1 MSQLEKNI
9 YNLDFS
15 LFRTKYLKYKKKYL
29 ETKYLKY
36 IQKGGLVEI
45 IKEHGILFRF
55 NPSYREF
62 GDLLLSIIEQELISR
77 NVTTFL
83 AKGTTKFVYDTKEGH
98 TVVKVVIIDD
108 SIFDRMIKEPIE
120 MMNNENCNKPTNIV
134 VISKIYKNIDNMIN
148 INLNVGTYCVIIW
161 TEEKAIVTGLENFP
175 PEVMVE
181 AIKWFEITSKEL
193 KTKQFTDLG
202 KVNVGFFKT
211 MPRFRW
217 IDIQPMN

>member
-1 MSQLEKNI
+1 MFQLEKNI

-29 ETKYLKY
+29 EQKIKY

-45 IKEHGILFRF
+45 IKQHGILFRF
-55 NPSYREF
+55 NPSYPEF

-83 AKGTTKFVYDTKEGH
+83 AKGTTKFVYDTKEEH
-98 TVVKVVIIDD
+98 SVVKVVIIDD
-108 SIFDRMIKEPIE
+108 SIFDRFIKEPIE
-120 MMNNENCNKPTNIV
+120 MMNNKHCNKPTNIV
-134 VISKIYKNIDNMIN
+134 VISKNNKIIDNVIN
-148 INLNVGTYCVIIW
+148 INHNVGTYCVIIW
-161 TEEKAIVTGLENFP
+161 TEEKAIVTGLEKFP

-181 AIKWFEITSKEL
+181 AIKWFEITSQEL

-202 KVNVGFFKT
+202 RVNVGFFKT
-211 MPRFRW
+211 MPHFRW